1 MPTKFQWKKSSQ
13 NSTTF
18 AVCKS
23 ASNKPTHRVSILYG
37 PYNKKSNIYPICAM
51 KYIRLRSSYGKPYGK
66 KLACPHH
73 LETQYRQRR
82 IFLLLRS
89 CKKCH
94 SFVSWKINKNALE
107 TDRKL
112 RNLFDKILKHSD
124 NQSKGKKCIYLYAI
138 WFSNIKVSKVS
149 TVWIKSIKILNYKKF
164 RRKYWIHCTL

>member
-1 MPTKFQWKKSSQ
+1 M
-13 NSTTF
+13 
-18 AVCKS
+18 
-23 ASNKPTHRVSILYG
+23 ASII
-37 PYNKKSNIYPICAM
+37 KKSNIYPICAM
-51 KYIRLRSSYGKPYGK
+51 KYIILRSSYGKPYGK
-66 KLACPHH
+66 KVSMP
-73 LETQYRQRR
+73 TPSGNSIQTKKN
-82 IFLLLRS
+82 FLLLRS

>member
-1 MPTKFQWKKSSQ
+1 M
-13 NSTTF
+13 
-18 AVCKS
+18 
-23 ASNKPTHRVSILYG
+23 ASIM
-37 PYNKKSNIYPICAM
+37 KKSNIYPICAM
-51 KYIRLRSSYGKPYGK
+51 KYNRLRSSFGKPYGK
-66 KLACPHH
+66 KVSMP
-73 LETQYRQRR
+73 TPSGNSIQTKKN
-82 IFLLLRS
+82 FLLLRS

-112 RNLFDKILKHSD
+112 RNLFDTFWQPIER
-124 NQSKGKKCIYLYAI
+124 QKCIYLFAI

>member
-37 PYNKKSNIYPICAM
+37 LYNKKNPIYIQYVQWNTLDYVPPLGNHM
-51 KYIRLRSSYGKPYGK
+51 VK

-82 IFLLLRS
+82 IFLLLRG

-112 RNLFDKILKHSD
+112 RNLFDTFWQPIERE
-124 NQSKGKKCIYLYAI
+124 
-138 WFSNIKVSKVS
+138 KVHL
-149 TVWIKSIKILNYKKF
+149 SICDLV
-164 RRKYWIHCTL
+164 